1 MFSIEMW
8 YHKIWNIS
16 LKIISNKITTSRIL
30 VFIKSTA
37 FCNTKLSIG
46 VTSFSIDGENKLV

>member
-1 MFSIEMW
+1 MW
-8 YHKIWNIS
+8 YHKIWNNVS

-46 VTSFSIDGENKLV
+46 VTLISIERENKVV